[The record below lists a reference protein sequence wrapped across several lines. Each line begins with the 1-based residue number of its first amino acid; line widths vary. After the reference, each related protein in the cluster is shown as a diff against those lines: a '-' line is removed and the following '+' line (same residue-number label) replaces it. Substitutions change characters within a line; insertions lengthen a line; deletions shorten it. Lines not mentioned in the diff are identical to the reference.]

1 MSVKATNW
9 AWNQTLK
16 PTALLVLLRLADFAG
31 QDGRCYASY
40 FRLTTDVNV
49 SKNTIIKALKEL
61 QEWGY
66 ITKIKNKRENQANA
80 TNSFILNIHIPD
92 IDLAS
97 AETEQG
103 LVQTV
108 EPALVQTVE
117 PAKKLTL
124 KQKKE
129 KKKKKIEPKAPQ
141 VPLEQ
146 HDKRWMAH
154 AGTLEQEPRIPTP
167 TDNHP
172 HNKGCRCQFCSI
184 NRCWHV
190 HQSNTKQ
197 QGHG

>member
-124 KQKKE
+124 KQKIAINKN
-129 KKKKKIEPKAPQ
+129 
-141 VPLEQ
+141 Q
-146 HDKRWMAH
+146 HK
-154 AGTLEQEPRIPTP
+154 LY
-167 TDNHP
+167 
-172 HNKGCRCQFCSI
+172 
-184 NRCWHV
+184 
-190 HQSNTKQ
+190 
-197 QGHG
+197 